1 MLINPEFVLALA
13 ALINAVARL
22 VEVVLPKLF

>member
-13 ALINAVARL
+13 ALINSAARL